1 MAVSMKSA
9 VAKGLKPS
17 TVKAAPVAAPSA
29 NRMMVWQPI
38 NNK

>member
-9 VAKGLKPS
+9 VAKGMKPS
-17 TVKAAPVAAPSA
+17 TVKTAPVAAPSA
-29 NRMMVWQPI
+29 NRMMVWQPV